1 MTLGVLLVEDDPSEV
16 YFYQQALEETG
27 LSFLGAARDG
37 GESLRLRRVLNP
49 DVVLMNLFLPDR
61 DGIQTAALLN
71 REAPLPVVLITAVA
85 DSAFLAG
92 SRDAGVYAYLIKPVQ
107 SEALGAA
114 LELAHCNFQRLASLE
129 KRVLNLGRE
138 LQRRRVLE
146 RAGGILMQRRGL
158 DADRARKLLE
168 AMAAAENK
176 PPERIAQKII
186 AGRID

>member
-1 MTLGVLLVEDDPSEV
+1 MTLGVLLVEDDPSEA
-16 YFYQQALEETG
+16 YFYQQALEAAG

-107 SEALGAA
+107 SAA
-114 LELAHCNFQRLASLE
+114 LELAHRNFQRLASLE

-146 RAGGILMQRRGL
+146 QAGGILMQRRGL
-158 DADRARKLLE
+158 DADRAQRRLE

-176 PPERIAQKII
+176 TPERIAQKII